1 MHEFCSLALD
11 TIHES
16 PNNPRRVFQ
25 ESQLEELAASIREHG
40 VIQPIVVTPN
50 GDGFIVRAGAR
61 RLRASRL
68 AGLSAIPAR
77 VLDADEA
84 KAEAIALVE
93 NIQRTELEALDEAYA
108 YRRFLDQGRTLDELA
123 ATVQKPK
130 RHVHERLRIL
140 DLIPEAQDLLARGIL
155 PIDYALPLA
164 RVPAERQADGLAHC
178 FRPLFKDEGPR
189 RDQLEPLAHLN
200 TWIEKTVR
208 LDPRSE
214 DAKVLLPELADH
226 VATIDAEKD
235 ASILMLSTLFNHAP
249 SDRNGSDKD
258 KPILA
263 RSWVA
268 VEGKN
273 TCKYARAGVIVL
285 GPGQGD
291 RLQVCIEKKRC
302 AKHWDQP
309 KPATAAASS
318 EDQARTEEARRA
330 EEAKRAKER
339 EAAER
344 WQNELRPRALKL
356 IAARTTKLRWTPVL
370 LNLVLDQIA
379 SGDQLRE
386 LIPQLDELPSARYPQ
401 AAVLS
406 LAVRASWRRE
416 NLFQLL
422 KTLDI
427 RLSPKDVERADS
439 DSERATTEP
448 SENLPRNP
456 TRRPSKGKKAT
467 HH

>member
-1 MHEFCSLALD
+1 MREFRSLALD

-68 AGLSAIPAR
+68 AGLLVIPAR

-93 NIQRTELEALDEAYA
+93 NIQRTELEALDEAFA
-108 YRRFLDQGRTLDELA
+108 YRRFLDQDRTLDELA

-130 RHVHERLRIL
+130 RHVHERLRLL

-189 RDQLEPLAHLN
+189 RDQLEPLANLN
-200 TWIEKTVR
+200 TWIEKSVR
-208 LDPRSE
+208 LDPRSS
-214 DAKVLLPELADH
+214 DTRVLLPDLADH
-226 VATIDAEKD
+226 VAAIDAEKD
-235 ASILMLSTLFNHAP
+235 ASLLMLSTLFNHAP

-268 VEGKN
+268 IEGKN
-273 TCKYARAGVIVL
+273 TCKYARPGVIVL
-285 GPGQGD
+285 GPGQGE

-302 AKHWDQP
+302 TKHWAQP
-309 KPATAAASS
+309 KPSTTASSS
-318 EDQARTEEARRA
+318 EDQAGIDEARRA
-330 EEAKRAKER
+330 QEEKYARER
-339 EAAER
+339 QAAER

-370 LNLVLDQIA
+370 LGLMLDQIA

-386 LIPQLDELPSARYPQ
+386 LLPPLDKLPPARYPQ

-422 KTLDI
+422 KTLGI
-427 RLSPKDVERADS
+427 RLKPREVERADG
-439 DSERATTEP
+439 DPERATTEP
-448 SENLPRNP
+448 SENPPRNP

-467 HH
+467 RP